1 MLKIETNEHTKA
13 RTVLTLSGDVRA
25 ADMAEL
31 SALIRSAQTISDE
44 VQIDCRH
51 IRLLD
56 REAIRCLAACPRVQL
71 VHAPAYIREW
81 LRMER
86 RIAK

>member
-1 MLKIETNEHTKA
+1 MLKIETKESTKA

-31 SALIRSAQTISDE
+31 IDLIRSAQTRSEE
-44 VQIDCRH
+44 VQIDCRN

-56 REAIRCLAACPRVQL
+56 GEAIRCLATCPKVQL

>member
-1 MLKIETNEHTKA
+1 MLKIEAKESTKA
-13 RTVLTLSGDVRA
+13 RTVLALSGDLRA

-31 SALIRSAQTISDE
+31 SDLIRSAQTRSEE
-44 VQIDCRH
+44 VQIDCRN

-56 REAIRCLAACPRVQL
+56 REAIQALAACPKVQL

-86 RIAK
+86 RIAR

>member
-1 MLKIETNEHTKA
+1 MLKIETKESTKA

-31 SALIRSAQTISDE
+31 IDLIRSAQTRSEE
-44 VQIDCRH
+44 VQIDCRN

-56 REAIRCLAACPRVQL
+56 GEAIRSLATCPKVQL

>member
-1 MLKIETNEHTKA
+1 MLRIETKERTKA
-13 RTVLTLSGDVRA
+13 RMVLTLSGDLRA

-31 SALIRSAQTISDE
+31 SDLIRSAQTSSDE

-56 REAIRCLAACPRVQL
+56 REAIQALAACPKVQL

>member
-1 MLKIETNEHTKA
+1 MLRIETKERTNA
-13 RTVLTLSGDVRA
+13 RTVLSVSGDLRA
-25 ADMAEL
+25 ADMAEV
-31 SALIRSAQTISDE
+31 SDLIRSAQTSSDE
-44 VQIDCRH
+44 VQIDCRNV
-51 IRLLD
+51 RLLD
-56 REAIRCLAACPRVQL
+56 REAIRCLAACPKVQL